1 MPDAT
6 GASSDISSSL
16 LALASVASRLGVDAS
31 VDQLRRRFALAPGEP
46 DTPTLIALA
55 REVGLEAQ
63 ALQMKFEDLPR
74 LAGALPAILRA
85 KDGGALILEDARS
98 DPARG
103 TVAVIRD
110 PSASEDALLAIDE
123 LHLTEVWEGEA
134 ILIKRIH
141 SSSYEAQP
149 FGMGWLAGQVLRER
163 KLFGDIAAAS
173 LVSTVFALAP
183 PFIFMIVLDR
193 VLVNRS
199 YSTLNVLVGAI
210 LIMVIF

>member
-1 MPDAT
+1 
-6 GASSDISSSL
+6 
-16 LALASVASRLGVDAS
+16 VASRLGVDAS

-55 REVGLEAQ
+55 RELGLEAE
-63 ALQMKFEDLPR
+63 ALHMKFEELPR

-98 DPARG
+98 DPAKG

-110 PSASEDALLAIDE
+110 PSASDDAVLAIDE

-141 SSSYEAQP
+141 STTDEQQP
-149 FGMGWLAGQVLRER
+149 FGMAWLAGRCCRER
-163 KLFGDIAAAS
+163 KLFGDIAAAA

-210 LIMVIF
+210 LIMLLFETVLSFCAAN